1 MEDDAWSFD
10 VSIASRN
17 YHQSTTESQS
27 DLCIDLEEFE
37 GDDELKT
44 EHPCPF
50 CPEDFDLVGLFC
62 HIDEEHP
69 IEANAGVCPICATRV
84 GMNMVGHI
92 TTQHGNISKIS
103 FIFLFDFEI
112 HLIWHKLKLSKGE
125 SYSTLSFSRKEFQ
138 DGRFR
143 SFPTGSSSVVS
154 TSKMAP
160 DPLLSFIYNAP
171 AVDESESIQP
181 DSSTEV
187 SIEDENSDEPISERS
202 SQPSALSDKDQM
214 EKARRCDFVQ
224 GLLFFTILDDGS

>member
-27 DLCIDLEEFE
+27 DLCIDLDEFE

-92 TTQHGNISKIS
+92 TTQHGNISKS
-103 FIFLFDFEI
+103 
-112 HLIWHKLKLSKGE
+112 WHKLKLCKGE

-138 DGRFR
+138 DGHFR

-187 SIEDENSDEPISERS
+187 SIEDENSDEPISERN
-202 SQPSALSDKDQM
+202 SQLNALSDKDQM

-224 GLLFFTILDDGS
+224 ELLFFTILDDGS

>member
-1 MEDDAWSFD
+1 MEDDAWNFD

-84 GMNMVGHI
+84 EMNMVGHI
-92 TTQHGNISKIS
+92 TTQHGNISKS
-103 FIFLFDFEI
+103 
-112 HLIWHKLKLSKGE
+112 WHKLKLWKGE

-138 DGRFR
+138 DGHFQ
-143 SFPTGSSSVVS
+143 SFPTGLSSVVS

-187 SIEDENSDEPISERS
+187 SIEDENSDEPFSERS

-224 GLLFFTILDDGS
+224 ELLFFTILDDGS